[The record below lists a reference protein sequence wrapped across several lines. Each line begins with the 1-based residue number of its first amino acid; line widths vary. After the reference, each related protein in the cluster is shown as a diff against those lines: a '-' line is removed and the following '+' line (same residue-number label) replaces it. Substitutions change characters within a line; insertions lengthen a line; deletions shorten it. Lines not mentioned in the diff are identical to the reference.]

1 MGKIRLHDL
10 AKELGVKVRDVQG
23 LLKEWGIEKN
33 NFAYL
38 EEEEIQIIMDHF
50 GKEKVEE
57 VKEEV
62 EEKKEEKVEKAQG
75 KEQPKEIKPTQ
86 KAKDERR
93 KETFKREER
102 YPSKKEETPV
112 HKPKPVPQV
121 VSQRTAEP
129 SSPSPP
135 PKVEVKEVKEEKKIK
150 KEEEQILKRLEKQIE
165 KKKREEKEE
174 EIKIIQIPEIITVRE
189 LADLLRVPPN
199 VVMAELLKK
208 GVLATIN
215 QTVPSDVALQVA
227 ESLGFLAEVKK
238 EEEVLEEEVPDHWE
252 KVLRPPIV
260 VVMGHVDH
268 GKTTLLDTI
277 RSTNV
282 AQREKGGITQHIGA
296 SVVQLPDGR
305 KITFLD
311 TPGHEAFT
319 SLRARGSQVTDI
331 AVLVVAADDGV
342 MPQTV
347 EAINHAKA
355 FNVPIIVA
363 VNKIDKPSADP
374 QRVRRELSELGL
386 IPEEWGGDT
395 IFVDVSAKTGQNVE
409 ALLEYILLLAELLE
423 LKARV
428 EGPAKGTV
436 IESKLDKQKGP
447 TATLLVQ
454 EGTLRVGDP
463 IVAGTTYGKIRAM
476 FDDKGKKLNSAG
488 PSTPVEVLGF
498 EELPMAGDTFMVVED
513 ERKARQ
519 IAEVRKQKKEQ
530 QEKLSKGLML
540 EEVFKKIEEG
550 ELKELRLILKTDTV
564 GSLEALKKSLT
575 ELSTP
580 EVSIRVLHGAVG
592 GITENDVM
600 LAKASQAIIIGFNT
614 RPDLKAKE
622 TAEKEKVDIKLYS
635 IIYEAIEDVKN
646 ALRGMLKP
654 VEKEV
659 VLGSAEVRAT
669 FKIKGVGTVAGCYVL
684 EGKIVRNANARLIR
698 NGVVIYTGKIEGLKR
713 FKEDVQEVAR
723 GFECGIKLKD
733 YNDIKVGDVIECY
746 EIKLE
751 KPSL

>member
-1 MGKIRLHDL
+1 MGKVRLQDL
-10 AKELGVKVRDVQG
+10 AKELGVKVKDVQG
-23 LLKEWGIEKN
+23 LLKEWGIEKS

-38 EEEEIQIIMDHF
+38 EEEEVQIVLDHF
-50 GKEKVEE
+50 GKETTQEIK
-57 VKEEV
+57 
-62 EEKKEEKVEKAQG
+62 EEKKEEKVESVQE
-75 KEQPKEIKPTQ
+75 KEPPKEKKPPQ
-86 KAKDERR
+86 KVKEEEERK
-93 KETFKREER
+93 KETFKREEK
-102 YPSKKEETPV
+102 PLPKKEEKLAN
-112 HKPKPVPQV
+112 KPKPVPQAV
-121 VSQRTAEP
+121 AQPAPKPP
-129 SSPSPP
+129 SPPPP
-135 PKVEVKEVKEEKKIK
+135 PKVEVKEEKKAK
-150 KEEEQILKRLEKQIE
+150 KEEEQILKKLEKQIE
-165 KKKREEKEE
+165 KKKKEEQEE
-174 EIKIIQIPEIITVRE
+174 EIKIVQIPEIITVRE
-189 LADLLRVPPN
+189 LAELLRVPPN

-208 GVLATIN
+208 GILATIN
-215 QTVPSDVALQVA
+215 QTVPSEVALQVA
-227 ESLGFLAEVKK
+227 EALGFLAEVKK
-238 EEEVLEEEVPDHWE
+238 EEEVLEEEIPDHWE
-252 KVLRPPIV
+252 KLPRPPIV

-268 GKTTLLDTI
+268 GKTTLLDAI
-277 RSTNV
+277 RKTNV

-363 VNKIDKPSADP
+363 VNKIDKPGADP

-409 ALLEYILLLAELLE
+409 SLLEYILLMAELLE

-463 IVAGTTYGKIRAM
+463 VVAGTTYGKIRAM
-476 FDDKGKKLNSAG
+476 FDDKGRKLNSAG

-498 EELPMAGDTFMVVED
+498 EELPIAGDTFMVVED
-513 ERKARQ
+513 EKKAKQ

-530 QEKLSKGLML
+530 QEKLSKGILL

-550 ELKELRLILKTDTV
+550 ELKELKLILKTDTV
-564 GSLEALKKSLT
+564 GSLEALKKALT

-580 EVSIRVLHGAVG
+580 EVSVRILHGAVG

-622 TAEKEKVDIKLYS
+622 TAEREKVDIKLYS

-654 VEKEV
+654 VQKEV
-659 VLGSAEVRAT
+659 ALGSAEVRAT

-684 EGKIVRNANARLIR
+684 DGKMVRNANARLIR
-698 NGVVIYTGKIEGLKR
+698 DGVVIYTGKIEGLKR

-746 EIKLE
+746 EVRLE

>member
-1 MGKIRLHDL
+1 MGKVRLQDL
-10 AKELGVKVRDVQG
+10 AKELGVKVKDVQG
-23 LLKEWGIEKN
+23 LLKEWGIEKS

-38 EEEEIQIIMDHF
+38 EEEEVQIVLDHF
-50 GKEKVEE
+50 GKETTQEIK
-57 VKEEV
+57 
-62 EEKKEEKVEKAQG
+62 EEKKEEKVERVQE
-75 KEQPKEIKPTQ
+75 KEPSKEKKPPQ
-86 KAKDERR
+86 KVKEEERK
-93 KETFKREER
+93 KENFKREEK
-102 YPSKKEETPV
+102 PLPKKEEKPAN
-112 HKPKPVPQV
+112 KPKPVPQAV
-121 VSQRTAEP
+121 AQPAPKPP
-129 SSPSPP
+129 SPPPP
-135 PKVEVKEVKEEKKIK
+135 PKVEVKEEKKAK
-150 KEEEQILKRLEKQIE
+150 KEEEQILKKLEKQIE
-165 KKKREEKEE
+165 KKKKEEQEE
-174 EIKIIQIPEIITVRE
+174 EIKIVQIPEIITVRE
-189 LADLLRVPPN
+189 LAELLRVPPN

-215 QTVPSDVALQVA
+215 QTVPSEVALQVA
-227 ESLGFLAEVKK
+227 EALGFLAEVKK
-238 EEEVLEEEVPDHWE
+238 EEEVLEEEIPDHWE
-252 KVLRPPIV
+252 KLPRPPIV

-268 GKTTLLDTI
+268 GKTTLLDAI
-277 RSTNV
+277 RKTNV

-319 SLRARGSQVTDI
+319 SLRARGAQITDI

-347 EAINHAKA
+347 EAINHARA

-363 VNKIDKPSADP
+363 VNKIDKPGADP

-409 ALLEYILLLAELLE
+409 SLLEYILLMAELLE

-463 IVAGTTYGKIRAM
+463 VVAGTTYGKIRAM
-476 FDDKGKKLNSAG
+476 FDDKGRKLNSAG

-498 EELPMAGDTFMVVED
+498 EELPIAGDTFMVVED
-513 ERKARQ
+513 EKKARQ
-519 IAEVRKQKKEQ
+519 IVEIRKQKREQ
-530 QEKLSKGLML
+530 QEKLSKGILL

-550 ELKELRLILKTDTV
+550 ELKELKLILKTDTV
-564 GSLEALKKSLT
+564 GSLEALKKALT

-580 EVSIRVLHGAVG
+580 EVSVRILHGAVG

-622 TAEKEKVDIKLYS
+622 AAEREKVDIKLYS

-654 VEKEV
+654 VQKEV

-684 EGKIVRNANARLIR
+684 DGKMVRNANARLIR
-698 NGVVIYTGKIEGLKR
+698 DGVVIYTGKIEGLKR

-746 EIKLE
+746 EVRLE

>member
-1 MGKIRLHDL
+1 MGKVRLQDL
-10 AKELGVKVRDVQG
+10 AKELGVKVKDVQG
-23 LLKEWGIEKN
+23 LLKEWGIEKS

-38 EEEEIQIIMDHF
+38 EEEEVQIVLDHF
-50 GKEKVEE
+50 GKETTQEI
-57 VKEEV
+57 KEE
-62 EEKKEEKVEKAQG
+62 KREEKVERVQE
-75 KEQPKEIKPTQ
+75 KEPPKEKKPPQ
-86 KAKDERR
+86 KVKEEERK
-93 KETFKREER
+93 KETFKREEK
-102 YPSKKEETPV
+102 PLPKKEEKPV
-112 HKPKPVPQV
+112 HKPKPVPQAV
-121 VSQRTAEP
+121 AQPAP
-129 SSPSPP
+129 KPPSPP
-135 PKVEVKEVKEEKKIK
+135 PPQKAEVREEKKAK
-150 KEEEQILKRLEKQIE
+150 KEEEQILKKLEKQVE
-165 KKKREEKEE
+165 KKKKEEQEE
-174 EIKIIQIPEIITVRE
+174 EIKIVQIPEIITVRE
-189 LADLLRVPPN
+189 LAELLRVPPN

-215 QTVPSDVALQVA
+215 QTVPSEVALQVA
-227 ESLGFLAEVKK
+227 EALGFLAEVKK
-238 EEEVLEEEVPDHWE
+238 EEEVLEEEIPDHWE
-252 KVLRPPIV
+252 KLPRPPIV

-277 RSTNV
+277 RKTNV

-319 SLRARGSQVTDI
+319 SLRARGAQITDI

-363 VNKIDKPSADP
+363 VNKIDKPGADP
-374 QRVRRELSELGL
+374 QKVRRELSELGL

-409 ALLEYILLLAELLE
+409 SLLEYILLMAELLE

-447 TATLLVQ
+447 VATLIVQ

-463 IVAGTTYGKIRAM
+463 VVAGTTYGKIRAM
-476 FDDKGKKLNSAG
+476 FDDKGRKLNSAG

-498 EELPMAGDTFMVVED
+498 EELPIAGDTFIVVED
-513 ERKARQ
+513 EKKARQ
-519 IAEVRKQKKEQ
+519 IAEIRKQKKEQ
-530 QEKLSKGLML
+530 QEKLSRGFML

-550 ELKELRLILKTDTV
+550 ELKELKLILKTDTV

-575 ELSTP
+575 ELSTQ
-580 EVSIRVLHGAVG
+580 EVSVRILHGAVG

-622 TAEKEKVDIKLYS
+622 TAEREKVDIKLYS

-654 VEKEV
+654 VQKEV

-684 EGKIVRNANARLIR
+684 DGKMVRNANARLIR
-698 NGVVIYTGKIEGLKR
+698 DGVVIYTGKIESLKR
-713 FKEDVQEVAR
+713 FKEDVQEVSR
-723 GFECGIKLKD
+723 GFECGVKLKD
-733 YNDIKVGDVIECY
+733 YNDVKVGDIIECY
-746 EIKLE
+746 EVRLE

>member
-1 MGKIRLHDL
+1 MGKVRLRDL
-10 AKELGVKVRDVQG
+10 AKELGVKVKDVQG
-23 LLKEWGIEKN
+23 LLKEWGIEKS

-38 EEEEIQIIMDHF
+38 EEEEVQIVLDHF
-50 GKEKVEE
+50 GKETTQETK
-57 VKEEV
+57 
-62 EEKKEEKVEKAQG
+62 EEKKEEKVESVQE
-75 KEQPKEIKPTQ
+75 KEPPKEKKPPQ
-86 KAKDERR
+86 KVKEEERK
-93 KETFKREER
+93 KETFKREEK
-102 YPSKKEETPV
+102 PPKKEEKPV
-112 HKPKPVPQV
+112 HKPKPVPQAV
-121 VSQRTAEP
+121 AQPAP
-129 SSPSPP
+129 KPPSPP
-135 PKVEVKEVKEEKKIK
+135 PPQKVEVKEEKKAK
-150 KEEEQILKRLEKQIE
+150 KEEEQILKKLEKQIE
-165 KKKREEKEE
+165 KKKKEEQEE
-174 EIKIIQIPEIITVRE
+174 EIRIVQIPEIITVRE
-189 LADLLRVPPN
+189 LAELLRVPPN

-215 QTVPSDVALQVA
+215 QTVPSEVALQVA
-227 ESLGFLAEVKK
+227 EALGFLAEVKK
-238 EEEVLEEEVPDHWE
+238 EEEVLEEEIPDHWE
-252 KVLRPPIV
+252 KLPRPPIV

-268 GKTTLLDTI
+268 GKTTLLDAI
-277 RSTNV
+277 RKTNV

-363 VNKIDKPSADP
+363 VNKIDKPGADP

-409 ALLEYILLLAELLE
+409 SLLEYILLLAELLE

-463 IVAGTTYGKIRAM
+463 VVAGTTYGKIRAM
-476 FDDKGKKLNSAG
+476 FDDKGRKLNSAG

-498 EELPMAGDTFMVVED
+498 EELPIAGDTFMVVED
-513 ERKARQ
+513 EKKARQ
-519 IAEVRKQKKEQ
+519 IAEIRKQKKEQ
-530 QEKLSKGLML
+530 QEKLSKGILL

-550 ELKELRLILKTDTV
+550 ELKELKLILKTDTV
-564 GSLEALKKSLT
+564 GSLEALKKALT

-580 EVSIRVLHGAVG
+580 EVSVRILHGAVG

-622 TAEKEKVDIKLYS
+622 TAEREKVDIKLYS

-654 VEKEV
+654 VQKEV

-684 EGKIVRNANARLIR
+684 DGKMVRNANARLIR
-698 NGVVIYTGKIEGLKR
+698 DGVVIYTGKIERLKR

-723 GFECGIKLKD
+723 GFECGVKLKD
-733 YNDIKVGDVIECY
+733 YNDVKVGDVIECY
-746 EIKLE
+746 EVKLE